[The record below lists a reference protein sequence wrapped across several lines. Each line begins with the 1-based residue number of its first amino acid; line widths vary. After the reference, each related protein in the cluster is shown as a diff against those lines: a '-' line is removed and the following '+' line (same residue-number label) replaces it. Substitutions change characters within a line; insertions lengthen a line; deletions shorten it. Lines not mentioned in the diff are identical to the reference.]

1 MMAKHT
7 LYNFLG
13 SYNRAYKTKI
23 IDKTDFKNFLNNLK
37 ELFLKL
43 ENIDNTNEEL
53 LKGLFKECILD
64 NFKYTTLLNENRV
77 DLTIK
82 KNNKTQVIFEFKSP
96 NNKNEMLQI
105 ENEDINKKALQEAIW
120 YFYDQDSKEISYNI
134 KNIVITD
141 TQHFFFF
148 NPKYF
153 CNKDLEKICLDFRNS
168 QVAYTNTKMLYEQ
181 IREKIIDKNINFD
194 YAEFDL
200 VLYKRKIL
208 DNSLNEKDIKQL
220 KYFYKSLHPDFLLRE
235 FSPKDSN
242 ELNSKF
248 YNELLY
254 ILGLKEEG
262 KNQKKIISSDIKGT
276 LRDNIVETFSCTKF
290 DDIIN
295 LIIIWLNRLLFLKLF
310 ESQLIDFNNNDKKY
324 EFLNFDKIS
333 DFSKLNRLFFNIL
346 GKPLTERGEHEIPY
360 LNSSLFERSELEIK
374 YGNIANLDNDTT
386 LTLFK
391 GSILSKVKNYPKN
404 PLLLRYLLDFLGA
417 YSFSSN
423 ISDNNDKKDIINSS
437 VLGLIFEKLNGYKD
451 GSFFTPAHITE
462 YMAENSINNAVLQK
476 YKNYKSEELCNSID
490 DLKDIIS
497 RDVNFSSREQRRLFY
512 SELLINSLKIC
523 DPAVGSGHFLVS
535 ALNYMIA
542 LKSELGL
549 LPIENRIEVQNDAL
563 IIYEKDG
570 ETQFEYKR
578 NNLESLKIQK
588 TIFNEKRKIIE
599 NCLFGV
605 DINPNSVHICC
616 LRLWIELL
624 KNTYYLDNTD
634 EMQILPNIDINIKCG
649 NSLVSAYDVQVHHC
663 ALEKL
668 DGRTAEAKNIKEYKR
683 LVSLYKDANSKI
695 SKKELKEQIKLIKDK
710 IFPIKQLNIFENV
723 ATKGVFETSMEWMIE
738 FPELLD
744 ENGKFIGFD
753 IIIAN
758 PPYGILNKKQNQKIA
773 IEADSDFIDYI
784 KNSFEYKPAINGMLN
799 IYKFFILRSF
809 KLLKDN
815 GIFIQ
820 IFPLSFT
827 CDSSFK
833 TLRKY
838 IFNNYSVSEIEAF
851 PERDSSKRRVF
862 EHAKVSVC
870 IVKAINTKT
879 KHQSFQLR
887 KNDNKFVDY
896 NIKSTTLNL
905 EIIQNLNEDLTIPLA
920 NDFDILLLNKIQS
933 FSMPLKTF
941 AHCYTGEIDISINS
955 KYITN
960 NSKDSE
966 MIKGA
971 IIDRYIKKK
980 EMSQGEIQFLNKEK
994 YLAEI
999 KVDKAE
1005 HHKFERIVMQGLTGV
1020 NEKYR
1025 LKMTIVPPEI
1035 FCANSVNYI
1044 LFNKHNV
1051 NKKYILGLL
1060 NSSLLNYIFKISST
1074 NSNVNGYEIDNLPI
1088 TFAEEKDQK
1097 IIENLVNIILDEKA
1111 KSDCDDGLCNKI
1123 NNEINKKLYKIY
1135 RLTDE
1140 EIKIIESK

>member
-1 MMAKHT
+1 
-7 LYNFLG
+7 
-13 SYNRAYKTKI
+13 
-23 IDKTDFKNFLNNLK
+23 
-37 ELFLKL
+37 
-43 ENIDNTNEEL
+43 
-53 LKGLFKECILD
+53 
-64 NFKYTTLLNENRV
+64 
-77 DLTIK
+77 
-82 KNNKTQVIFEFKSP
+82 
-96 NNKNEMLQI
+96 
-105 ENEDINKKALQEAIW
+105 
-120 YFYDQDSKEISYNI
+120 
-134 KNIVITD
+134 
-141 TQHFFFF
+141 
-148 NPKYF
+148 
-153 CNKDLEKICLDFRNS
+153 
-168 QVAYTNTKMLYEQ
+168 
-181 IREKIIDKNINFD
+181 
-194 YAEFDL
+194 
-200 VLYKRKIL
+200 
-208 DNSLNEKDIKQL
+208 
-220 KYFYKSLHPDFLLRE
+220 
-235 FSPKDSN
+235 
-242 ELNSKF
+242 
-248 YNELLY
+248 
-254 ILGLKEEG
+254 
-262 KNQKKIISSDIKGT
+262 
-276 LRDNIVETFSCTKF
+276 
-290 DDIIN
+290 
-295 LIIIWLNRLLFLKLF
+295 
-310 ESQLIDFNNNDKKY
+310 
-324 EFLNFDKIS
+324 
-333 DFSKLNRLFFNIL
+333 
-346 GKPLTERGEHEIPY
+346 
-360 LNSSLFERSELEIK
+360 
-374 YGNIANLDNDTT
+374 
-386 LTLFK
+386 
-391 GSILSKVKNYPKN
+391 
-404 PLLLRYLLDFLGA
+404 
-417 YSFSSN
+417 
-423 ISDNNDKKDIINSS
+423 
-437 VLGLIFEKLNGYKD
+437 
-451 GSFFTPAHITE
+451 
-462 YMAENSINNAVLQK
+462 
-476 YKNYKSEELCNSID
+476 
-490 DLKDIIS
+490 
-497 RDVNFSSREQRRLFY
+497 
-512 SELLINSLKIC
+512 
-523 DPAVGSGHFLVS
+523 
-535 ALNYMIA
+535 
-542 LKSELGL
+542 
-549 LPIENRIEVQNDAL
+549 
-563 IIYEKDG
+563 
-570 ETQFEYKR
+570 
-578 NNLESLKIQK
+578 
-588 TIFNEKRKIIE
+588 
-599 NCLFGV
+599 
-605 DINPNSVHICC
+605 
-616 LRLWIELL
+616 
-624 KNTYYLDNTD
+624 
-634 EMQILPNIDINIKCG
+634 MQILPNIDINIKCG

-1025 LKMTIVPPEI
+1025 LKMTIVHPEI